1 MQNGAKANHQN
12 TSNGAYPIHSAA
24 TLALPECFKLLF
36 KYPQNKADVNCVTKD
51 GLNALHILLA
61 QLLDLSTLQD
71 KPMENRGPTPPTDE
85 DIDASISN
93 VVDCIMIL
101 LHQTKALS
109 HPYLNFDRGQKI
121 SGEKNQFIKSRVT
134 MKKIASMTPLQVI
147 CSFQTWNAK
156 PIKDELHDRI
166 AVIVES
172 LLSLGV
178 DPNATAAG
186 KDAIPGT
193 VPGSTPPVFLAATRG
208 YHKLIEIF
216 KKDPRTNF
224 LLENKFKQTILHMT
238 LKAGYYNKI
247 IVHGEESGEVNVTTL
262 EALFDE
268 DNLSIRQQ
276 MRSIVNRPDSH
287 GNTALHYAKY
297 YPDQSIVVLLLDNEA
312 KLDKNPQ
319 GIVNVHP
326 RTIERYFY
334 EECIAPEGE
343 DIDDE
348 EFKIR
353 INYKLFERPTI
364 GESKELEK
372 AKKKAEA
379 WVVEMEKDKTG
390 KKKKMGLFETW
401 GTGKVDA
408 KRLEIFSDM
417 DSLQYLLKHPVL
429 ASFLELSLNSLM
441 IRFVFEFVFYLFF
454 VIVLFLFES
463 DTYGLSSNSSG
474 GATKSGTVVT
484 TVEVAKENGMTYYY
498 KISVSMILLWI
509 CLGILLIRE
518 FYQLFAYGPKRYFTA
533 YENYLEWSII
543 ILVILNLLPDY
554 ALVKMGADRPLQRHL
569 AALTLL
575 LAFFQLY
582 FLLVRVIPNTPIPIY
597 VNMFTTVMRTYALI
611 LASYFFF
618 ILVFAF
624 SFWLI
629 FSPRH
634 DESQGVTTST
644 ATTVSTPTNT
654 SDSCCCNNNGG
665 SGAEEH
671 PNAPFDTISLSLVKT
686 IVMFAGEMDYTDIVF
701 NHWVGYVIWVLFVF
715 LLVIVLMN
723 ILNGLAVSDIGKI
736 REEVDKYNNISIV
749 ESLAQSISIS
759 LLAEEVIVEPN
770 IRPQKQTFMGIPI
783 PGKYVRELSFQWLF

>member
-1 MQNGAKANHQN
+1 M
-12 TSNGAYPIHSAA
+12 
-24 TLALPECFKLLF
+24 
-36 KYPQNKADVNCVTKD
+36 
-51 GLNALHILLA
+51 
-61 QLLDLSTLQD
+61 QD
-71 KPMENRGPTPPTDE
+71 KPLENRGPTPPTDE

-93 VVDCIMIL
+93 VIDCIMII
-101 LHQTKALS
+101 LHQKQALS
-109 HPYLNFDRGQKI
+109 HLHLNFDSAQKI

-156 PIKDELHDRI
+156 PIKEDLHDRI
-166 AVIVES
+166 AVMVES
-172 LLSLGV
+172 LLALGV

-268 DNLSIRQQ
+268 GNLSIQQQ

-297 YPDQSIVVLLLDNEA
+297 YPDQAIVVLLLDNEA

-353 INYKLFERPTI
+353 INYKLFEKPTI

-372 AKKKAEA
+372 QKQKAEA
-379 WVVEMEKDKTG
+379 WVVEMEKEKDKKG
-390 KKKKMGLFETW
+390 KNKKNGLFQTSW
-401 GTGKVDA
+401 GTGRVDT
-408 KRLEIFSDM
+408 KRLEIFSEM

-441 IRFVFEFVFYLFF
+441 IRFFFEFLFYLFF
-454 VIVLFLFES
+454 VVVLFMFLS
-463 DTYGLSSNSSG
+463 DTYGLSADPSG
-474 GATKSGTVVT
+474 ASQKSGTVVAI
-484 TVEVAKENGMTYYY
+484 VEVAKENGMTYDY
-498 KISVSMILLWI
+498 KISISMILLWI
-509 CLGILLIRE
+509 VLFFLLIRE
-518 FYQLFAYGPKRYFTA
+518 FYQLCAYKPKRYFTA

-543 ILVILNLLPDY
+543 VLVILNLLPDY
-554 ALVKMGADRPLQRHL
+554 LLVKMGADRPLQRHL

-629 FSPRH
+629 FSPRMYNQ
-634 DESQGVTTST
+634 STTTTT
-644 ATTVSTPTNT
+644 ATTTATPTNT
-654 SDSCCCNNNGG
+654 TNSCCCNNNGG
-665 SGAEEH
+665 SGGGGGDAED
-671 PNAPFDTISLSLVKT
+671 PNAPFDTIPHSLVKT
-686 IVMFAGEMDYTDIVF
+686 LVMFAGEMDYTDIGF
-701 NHWVGYVIWVLFVF
+701 HHWVGYVIWVLFVF

-783 PGKYVRELSFQWLF
+783 PGKFVRKIKLLRSGNDPKCKDIFRGMRSTAEKWARTRKT

>member
-1 MQNGAKANHQN
+1 
-12 TSNGAYPIHSAA
+12 
-24 TLALPECFKLLF
+24 
-36 KYPQNKADVNCVTKD
+36 
-51 GLNALHILLA
+51 
-61 QLLDLSTLQD
+61 
-71 KPMENRGPTPPTDE
+71 
-85 DIDASISN
+85 
-93 VVDCIMIL
+93 MII
-101 LHQTKALS
+101 LHQKQALS
-109 HPYLNFDRGQKI
+109 HLHLNFDSAQQI
-121 SGEKNQFIKSRVT
+121 SGEKNAFIKSRVT

-156 PIKDELHDRI
+156 PIKEELHDRI

-186 KDAIPGT
+186 KDVVPGT

-216 KKDPRTNF
+216 KRDPRTNF
-224 LLENKFKQTILHMT
+224 LQENKFKQTILHMV

-247 IVHGEESGEVNVTTL
+247 IVHGEESGEVNVATL

-287 GNTALHYAKY
+287 GNTALHYAKH

-348 EFKIR
+348 EFRIR

-372 AKKKAEA
+372 QKQKAEA
-379 WVVEMEKDKTG
+379 WVVEMEKDKKG
-390 KKKKMGLFETW
+390 QAKKGLQLFQTW
-401 GTGKVDA
+401 GTGKVDT
-408 KRLEIFSDM
+408 KRLEIFSEI

-441 IRFVFEFVFYLFF
+441 IRFFFDFIFYLFF
-454 VIVLFLFES
+454 VIVLFLFLS
-463 DTYGLSSNSSG
+463 DTYGLSSGASG
-474 GATKSGTVVT
+474 SGSTVVT
-484 TVEVAKENGMTYYY
+484 TVEVAEDNGMKYYY
-498 KISVSMILLWI
+498 KISVSMILLWV
-509 CLGILLIRE
+509 CLFFLLIRE
-518 FYQLFAYGPKRYFTA
+518 FYQLCAYGPKRYFAA

-543 ILVILNLLPDY
+543 VLVILNLLPDY

-634 DESQGVTTST
+634 DYTSAAADT
-644 ATTVSTPTNT
+644 ATTTISTPTNA
-654 SDSCCCNNNGG
+654 SNSCCCSNNV
-665 SGAEEH
+665 AAAEEEH
-671 PNAPFDTISLSLVKT
+671 PNAPFNTISLSLVKT
-686 IVMFAGEMDYTDIVF
+686 LVMFAGEMDYTDIVF
-701 NHWVGYVIWVLFVF
+701 NHWMGYVIWVLFVF

-783 PGKYVRELSFQWLF
+783 PGKFVSRDKCIR